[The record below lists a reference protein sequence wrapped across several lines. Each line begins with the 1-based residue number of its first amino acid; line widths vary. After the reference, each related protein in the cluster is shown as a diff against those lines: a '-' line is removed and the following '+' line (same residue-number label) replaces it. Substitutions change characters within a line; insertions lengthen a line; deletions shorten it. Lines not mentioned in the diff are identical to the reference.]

1 MSANNFRQQQKNL
14 ISPTSLSI
22 PNKALLKCSQN
33 TVLTTKKKHRAH
45 AGLVDQFDL
54 PMYMA
59 LCKFEFDLPMYMALC
74 KFENSKTQLIF
85 TVVKL
90 LLSNNVGKSKSLY
103 LVLDV
108 GSLKNDVGLKRQFK
122 LKH

>member
-1 MSANNFRQQQKNL
+1 MSANNFREQQKNL

-22 PNKALLKCSQN
+22 PNKPLLKCSQN
-33 TVLTTKKKHRAH
+33 TVLTTKKKNHRAH
-45 AGLVDQFDL
+45 AGLVDQ
-54 PMYMA
+54 
-59 LCKFEFDLPMYMALC
+59 FDLPMYMALC

>member
-22 PNKALLKCSQN
+22 PNKPLLKCSQN
-33 TVLTTKKKHRAH
+33 TVLTTKKKNHRAH
-45 AGLVDQFDL
+45 AGLVDKFDL
-54 PMYMA
+54 PKYMA
-59 LCKFEFDLPMYMALC
+59 LCKF
-74 KFENSKTQLIF
+74 KNSKTQLIF

-108 GSLKNDVGLKRQFK
+108 GSLKNDADLKRLFK
-122 LKH
+122 LKR

>member
-1 MSANNFRQQQKNL
+1 M
-14 ISPTSLSI
+14 
-22 PNKALLKCSQN
+22 
-33 TVLTTKKKHRAH
+33 
-45 AGLVDQFDL
+45 VDQ
-54 PMYMA
+54 
-59 LCKFEFDLPMYMALC
+59 FDLPMYMALC

-85 TVVKL
+85 TVVKQ